1 MADCPPFRLF
11 VGDQLPDIIQ
21 LVYSEMGR
29 QGARVSGNEQGGT
42 FSIALPIG
50 GSLAGSFEV
59 SGKSLVV
66 NVGSRPALLSCG
78 KIETKM
84 QDLIL
89 DAKAELRS
97 RNRG

>member
-1 MADCPPFRLF
+1 MADCTPFRLY
-11 VGDQLPDIIQ
+11 VGDQLPDIIR
-21 LVYSEMGR
+21 LMYSEMGR
-29 QGARVSGNEQGGT
+29 KGARVAGNEQGGT

-66 NVGSRPALLSCG
+66 NVDSRPALLSCG

-84 QDLIL
+84 QDLVL
-89 DAKAELRS
+89 DAKAELR
-97 RNRG
+97 NRQ